1 VLILYCSKLLKH
13 SIQLP
18 CDESICREHLT
29 ERGVLKQNKI
39 KCNEFKS
46 IVAFNQFKERQSYL
60 VDEERSLKQELED
73 KIRNFF
79 QFYEDFVQLRGNM
92 DSDVFDVFS
101 RDALS
106 NR

>member
-1 VLILYCSKLLKH
+1 MSCH
-13 SIQLP
+13 
-18 CDESICREHLT
+18 DDSICREHLT
-29 ERGVLKQNKI
+29 ERDVLKQNKI

-46 IVAFNQFKERQSYL
+46 NIAFNQFIERQSYL
-60 VDEERSLKQELED
+60 GDEEISLKQQFEMS
-73 KIRNFF
+73 IRNFF
-79 QFYEDFVQLRGNM
+79 QFYDDFVQLRGKL